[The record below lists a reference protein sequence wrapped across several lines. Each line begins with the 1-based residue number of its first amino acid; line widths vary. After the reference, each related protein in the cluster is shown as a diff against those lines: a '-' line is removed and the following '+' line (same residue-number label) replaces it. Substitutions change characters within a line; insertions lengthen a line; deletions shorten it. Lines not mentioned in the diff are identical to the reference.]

1 MIIGFT
7 CGAFDLLHA
16 GHSVY
21 LRDCRTM
28 CDKLIVGLHTDPTI
42 DRPEKNKPLQSIYER
57 YTQLINC
64 KWVDQIIPYDTE
76 ADLINLMAST
86 PIDVRFLGG
95 DYVDKSFTGEQL
107 CVDMSIKVY
116 TMPRKH
122 NFSSSEL
129 RKRLLDDTH
138 STKPLFVDLPSK
150 SSLF

>member
-21 LRDCRTM
+21 LRDCRTK

-76 ADLINLMAST
+76 KDLINLMAST

-95 DYVDKSFTGEQL
+95 DYADKSFTGEQL
-107 CVDMSIKVY
+107 CIDMGIKVY

-138 STKPLFVDLPSK
+138 STKPLFVNPPSK